1 MKNKIKIGLF
11 ALIIIGVVTSC
22 LTYNKKNEVNKT
34 KREKQSNIAIMIK
47 ENGASDYTKSSL
59 KDIPKG
65 DYVLNYEKSY
75 CKNNGK
81 IGNYDNT
88 LGKVSFSFVGTDSC
102 YLYFDST
109 GGVDRLPVFLNT
121 SYENNF
127 LKSYIYDDKGIVGY
141 QITNDF
147 IKPDSYINYNGGNL
161 IINLN
166 SNTYYYIWIKD
177 TSGQVN
183 YYYIYTGQSKSTL
196 KDYIVKRYNHS
207 SSIKERTNINSIYE
221 EDNDL
226 LFKTDLTEDGSII
239 YYYAGNTQKNWVKFG
254 KDSNNNDIYWRII
267 RTDIDGSI
275 RLLYN
280 ASSPNSGNTYIAE
293 IEFEGQAP
301 AEPSLYSYNHSN
313 AKKVLETWYENNLKD
328 NYEKYINTKSTF
340 CIPTVSYNMDGSF
353 APNNYFKFYDLD
365 YNIRSEALINYQGC
379 KDTNESFTKN
389 TASIGLI
396 SDDEVIFAGGYLEEA
411 GGTIKNAKVY
421 YNVNKYSE
429 PMILQKR
436 WITSGLGYLLSSNE
450 AYYLYVG
457 GYQEHGFI
465 RYGVQYELYG
475 IRPVIS
481 LNNCVNFLSGDG
493 SPEAPYIIDPD
504 SCS

>member
-11 ALIIIGVVTSC
+11 ALIIIGVVTLC

-183 YYYIYTGQSKSTL
+183 YYYIYTGQSKTL
-196 KDYIVKRYNHS
+196 HIP
-207 SSIKERTNINSIYE
+207 IY
-221 EDNDL
+221 
-226 LFKTDLTEDGSII
+226 
-239 YYYAGNTQKNWVKFG
+239 
-254 KDSNNNDIYWRII
+254 
-267 RTDIDGSI
+267 
-275 RLLYN
+275 
-280 ASSPNSGNTYIAE
+280 
-293 IEFEGQAP
+293 
-301 AEPSLYSYNHSN
+301 
-313 AKKVLETWYENNLKD
+313 
-328 NYEKYINTKSTF
+328 
-340 CIPTVSYNMDGSF
+340 
-353 APNNYFKFYDLD
+353 
-365 YNIRSEALINYQGC
+365 
-379 KDTNESFTKN
+379 
-389 TASIGLI
+389 
-396 SDDEVIFAGGYLEEA
+396 
-411 GGTIKNAKVY
+411 
-421 YNVNKYSE
+421 
-429 PMILQKR
+429 
-436 WITSGLGYLLSSNE
+436 
-450 AYYLYVG
+450 
-457 GYQEHGFI
+457 
-465 RYGVQYELYG
+465 
-475 IRPVIS
+475 
-481 LNNCVNFLSGDG
+481 
-493 SPEAPYIIDPD
+493 
-504 SCS
+504 